1 MKIHYRV
8 LLFCTLF
15 LSITNLY
22 SQSEHKLSASFNCE
36 QFISSSDC
44 ANALIIKANGKINFT
59 CTPDGFGEEL
69 EIKNNSPKSVY
80 FEKEHN
86 TVWLKFKA
94 LKDGFLTFKL
104 VPNNFTYDYDYALF
118 KPESDSLCERIINKS
133 IQPIRANNSRNNE
146 NEMSVTGLS
155 MMAGSDFVPSGIGN
169 NLSKA
174 IKVVKGELFILVIDN
189 VYKGNEGFSLRF
201 EYLEVK
207 TIEGEIRDEQ
217 TGEPIKAN
225 VTWENKKTG
234 EILASTTSNSS
245 DGKFKLEA
253 PVYVNKP
260 NVEFTLSTY
269 INNYFFKEIFIKTKD
284 IESLYTEPIRIVLPK
299 LEKGKKMRLHNINFH
314 GDLATFYPTAKPTLR
329 RLKKLMKLN
338 PSLQI
343 LIEGHT
349 NGFYYYKK
357 DIDRIQVLSE
367 KRANAVKSYLME
379 NNISEKRMRTIGY
392 NSSRMLFPEMRTLQ
406 EQHQNR
412 RVEILVTGY

>member
-1 MKIHYRV
+1 MKNLFRSL
-8 LLFCTLF
+8 LLFTLF
-15 LSITNLY
+15 LSITNIY
-22 SQSEHKLSASFNCE
+22 SQSPKLLKDTINCE
-36 QFISSSDC
+36 QLISSSDC

-189 VYKGNEGFSLRF
+189 VYKGDEGFSLRF

-207 TIEGEIRDEQ
+207 TIEGEIKDEQ
-217 TGEPIKAN
+217 TGKPIKAN

-234 EILASTTSNSS
+234 EILATTTSNSS

-329 RLKKLMKLN
+329 R
-338 PSLQI
+338 
-343 LIEGHT
+343 
-349 NGFYYYKK
+349 
-357 DIDRIQVLSE
+357 
-367 KRANAVKSYLME
+367 
-379 NNISEKRMRTIGY
+379 
-392 NSSRMLFPEMRTLQ
+392 
-406 EQHQNR
+406 
-412 RVEILVTGY
+412 